1 VTRSRLLVI
10 DANVLIDFRAA
21 DPDVLALVAKHL
33 GVVHVPRAV
42 IDEVPGLTP
51 AECQLLGVAVVT
63 PETAQ
68 PLEASGRRGRLSF
81 ADHLCLVLARDGDW
95 ACVTNDRA
103 LREGCAQESIETV
116 WGLELMLNLVG
127 KRQLPPGRAVAI
139 ARKIH
144 EENPRHVTQ
153 AVLIQFI
160 RLARRRR

>member
-42 IDEVPGLTP
+42 IDEVPDLTP
-51 AECQLLGVAVVT
+51 AECRRLGLAVVT
-63 PETAQ
+63 PETTQ
-68 PLEASGRRGRLSF
+68 LLEASGRRGRLSF
-81 ADHLCLVLARDGDW
+81 ADHVCLVLARDGDW
-95 ACVTNDRA
+95 ACITNDRA
-103 LREGCAQESIETV
+103 LRDACAQESIETV

-127 KRQLPPGRAVAI
+127 KRQLPSGRAIAI
-139 ARKIH
+139 ARRIH
-144 EENPRHVTQ
+144 EANPRHVTQ
-153 AVLIQFI
+153 VVLTEFI